1 MAGPVELLIL
11 LFIVFLILGP
21 KRITNMFRA
30 LGRGVHDFTEQLGR
44 DKGDKDPQDKE
55 LKNQA
60 DKDSQTPKRKG

>member
-1 MAGPVELLIL
+1 MFAGPIELLIL

-44 DKGDKDPQDKE
+44 DKKDKE
-55 LKNQA
+55 LQEEE
-60 DKDSQTPKRKG
+60 DKAPKHKD

>member
-30 LGRGVHDFTEQLGR
+30 MGRGVHDFTEQLGR
-44 DKGDKDPQDKE
+44 DKKDKDPQDKE
-55 LKNQA
+55 LQDKS